1 MIAVDTS
8 LLSYGVNR
16 YAPEHARATRVLED
30 LANGDH
36 PWALPWPVVH
46 EFLAFATHPHAVARP
61 LTPGDAW
68 AFVESLLASATV
80 RPLGPTERHAAVMAE
95 VLASSPGGMGGVQT
109 AAILREHGVR
119 ELLSA
124 DRAMRRFAF
133 LDVRD
138 PVHGDTWTPTAR
150 PVRRYRVLRTVTPSS
165 PPPAGAAS
173 GSRGP
178 RRS

>member
-1 MIAVDTS
+1 MIAVDVS
-8 LLSYGVNR
+8 LLAFGVNR
-16 YAPEHARATRVLED
+16 YAPEHARATRVLEE

-46 EFLAFATHPHAVARP
+46 EFLAFVTHPHAVARP

-68 AFVESLLASATV
+68 AFVESLLKSATA
-80 RPLGPTERHAAVMAE
+80 RLLAPTERHVTVLAE
-95 VLASSPGGMGGVQT
+95 VLASSPGGMAGTTT
-109 AAILREHGVR
+109 AAVLREHGVR

-124 DRAMRRFAF
+124 DRGMRRFAF

-138 PVHGDTWTPTAR
+138 PVHGDTWTPGSK
-150 PVRRYRVLRTVTPSS
+150 PVRRYRVLRTPTPDSER
-165 PPPAGAAS
+165 PAS

-178 RRS
+178 RRP